1 MLAYSDARSEAG
13 DLLGSEVIRRAG
25 IGGQVSARHVTEVP
39 SLSERW
45 VLFNVDAGLSRRCNG
60 YKRQGAQ

>member
-13 DLLGSEVIRRAG
+13 DLLGSEVVRRAG
-25 IGGQVSARHVTEVP
+25 IGAPVTEVP
-39 SLSERW
+39 SLWERW

>member
-13 DLLGSEVIRRAG
+13 DLFGSKVVRRTG
-25 IGGQVSARHVTEVP
+25 IGEVLTFRHCAEGVS
-39 SLSERW
+39 LWERW
-45 VLFNVDAGLSRRCNG
+45 VLFNVDVGSSRRCNG